1 MWSVWRIRRGIPK
14 SPLRSISGEWHSHSA
29 RVCRLGK
36 PRKMELRVYFPALIV
51 QEPAGCK
58 SDLTNS
64 PLPFFFFFF
73 FAVKKHGETGALLSF
88 NTKVGEVGKR
98 KSECSG
104 TRIISPL
111 PQLVPMMWKSSV
123 WRNQTKRKIAKAL
136 VVAA

>member
-14 SPLRSISGEWHSHSA
+14 SALRSISGEWHSHGA

-36 PRKMELRVYFPALIV
+36 PRKMELSVFSSPNCPRAGWV
-51 QEPAGCK
+51 QERPHQ
-58 SDLTNS
+58 
-64 PLPFFFFFF
+64 LPPPFFFF

>member
-1 MWSVWRIRRGIPK
+1 MAQPQCQSVQTWEAKKDGAQSVFS
-14 SPLRSISGEWHSHSA
+14 SPN
-29 RVCRLGK
+29 C
-36 PRKMELRVYFPALIV
+36 PRAGWV
-51 QEPAGCK
+51 QERPHQ
-58 SDLTNS
+58 
-64 PLPFFFFFF
+64 LPPPFFFFF
-73 FAVKKHGETGALLSF
+73 FAVKKHGENGALLSF